1 MKNFILSI
9 IIYILA
15 VISIIFGI
23 ACYVG
28 MFKDVESF
36 TIFKCAV
43 ISLISIK
50 IAEFIAEVD
59 SED

>member
-1 MKNFILSI
+1 MKSFILFI
-9 IIYILA
+9 IIFILV

-28 MFKDVESF
+28 LSNDMEPF

-50 IAEFIAEVD
+50 LAEFIAEVD
-59 SED
+59 S